1 MDPMIAQESNTGLLR
16 LHRLISASRPPR
28 VPAYRVGE
36 RFRADRKTWP
46 TTAEYT
52 YGPWGHEL
60 TLFRPNISSNLV
72 EEIRTSESEFSLF
85 VEKSIF
91 VLAFRFGTLDW
102 GNTPYCWHLQPESR
116 RVIPPFDPFR
126 KDRSLLWVSLVGC
139 EDGIVRAQRGI
150 AFSPEFT
157 TAIHDAI
164 RSQAMRPF
172 DPRECTLDVG
182 AVYNNCSSIEQQLE
196 HATVRAVGNS

>member
-1 MDPMIAQESNTGLLR
+1 MDPMIAQESSIGLLR
-16 LHRLISASRPPR
+16 LHRLISASRPPM

-36 RFRADRKTWP
+36 RFRSDIHTWP
-46 TTAEYT
+46 ATAEYS

-60 TLFRPNISSNLV
+60 TLFRPNISHNLL
-72 EEIRTSESEFSLF
+72 EEIRTGDSEFSLF

-91 VLAFRFGTLDW
+91 VLAFRFGTLGW
-102 GNTPYCWHLQPESR
+102 GDSPYCWHLQPESR

-139 EDGIVRAQRGI
+139 EDGIIHAQRGI
-150 AFSPEFT
+150 IFSPKFT

-164 RSQAMRPF
+164 RAQAMRPF
-172 DPRECTLDVG
+172 DPRECTFEVG
-182 AVYNNCSSIEQQLE
+182 AVYNNRSSIEQRFEL
-196 HATVRAVGNS
+196 ATVRALGNS